1 MIDWIDVAGG
11 VLEMIA
17 ISLIAVKLGNN
28 REQKCWKEVLAIVLA
43 SSVLPLINS
52 FDIPYHAVITVAG
65 TAGITYFAARKDV
78 VSVVTDSI
86 FGFVWV
92 FLYQAVCLGVMLG
105 ISQIVQFNET
115 ILRFIFLILMNILAF
130 IFIKNVTVQD
140 VLSRYYYSNRK
151 AVLWIAITITIL
163 CSVVINLWAPDDTA
177 YSNKRLEIII
187 MIALYVA
194 INAFFIYGLFK
205 RKKAE
210 EELYEAREYEDY
222 LHELMDQMKSREHEY
237 KNHIQHI
244 ISIIE
249 AKDVDDKE
257 QRIHDYTRQLLDR
270 GNGPSQNMVT
280 DNIAVSIFLYQ
291 AKKRAEEE
299 EVNLEYYV
307 DKPFPEYNIPEKDLV
322 ELISNAINNAFE
334 AVSGLDPEKK
344 NIFILFQDK
353 HIEVVNTILYSHR
366 IPTGGSTK
374 GSGRGYGRR
383 NMKKIAERYDIKLE
397 TEIEEDRF
405 IVDIDFR

>member
-11 VLEMIA
+11 VFEMIA

-28 REQKCWKEVLAIVLA
+28 REQKYWKEVLAIVLA

-65 TAGITYFAARKDV
+65 TAVITYFAARKDV
-78 VSVVTDSI
+78 VSAITDSI

-92 FLYQAVCLGVMLG
+92 FLYQAICLGVMLG
-105 ISQIVQFNET
+105 VSQIVQFNE
-115 ILRFIFLILMNILAF
+115 IIVRFILLILMDILAF
-130 IFIKNVTVQD
+130 LFIKNAAVQD
-140 VLSRYYYSNRK
+140 VLSRYYYGNRK
-151 AVLWIAITITIL
+151 VVLWIAITITIL

-187 MIALYVA
+187 MIALYVV

-205 RKKAE
+205 RRKAE
-210 EELYEAREYEDY
+210 EELYEAHEYEDY

-244 ISIIE
+244 ISILE
-249 AKDVDDKE
+249 TKDVDDKE
-257 QRIHDYTRQLLDR
+257 QRIHDYTKQLLDQD
-270 GNGPSQNMVT
+270 NSTSQNTIT

-299 EVNLEYYV
+299 EVNLEYYI

-322 ELISNAINNAFE
+322 ELVSNAINNAFE
-334 AVSGLDPEKK
+334 AVSGLEPEKRS
-344 NIFILFQDK
+344 IFILFQDE
-353 HIEVVNTILYSHR
+353 HIEVVNTIPCSHR
-366 IPTGGSTK
+366 IPAGVSTK
-374 GSGRGYGRR
+374 GSDRGYGRR
-383 NMKKIAERYDIKLE
+383 NMKKIAEKYDIKLE
-397 TEIEEDRF
+397 SEIEEDSF

>member
-11 VLEMIA
+11 VFEMIA

-28 REQKCWKEVLAIVLA
+28 REQKYWKEVLAIVLA

-65 TAGITYFAARKDV
+65 TAVITYFAARKDV
-78 VSVVTDSI
+78 VSAITDSI

-92 FLYQAVCLGVMLG
+92 FLYQAICLGVMLG
-105 ISQIVQFNET
+105 VSQIVQFNE
-115 ILRFIFLILMNILAF
+115 IIVRFILLILMDILAF
-130 IFIKNVTVQD
+130 LFIKNAAVQD
-140 VLSRYYYSNRK
+140 VLSRYYYGNRK
-151 AVLWIAITITIL
+151 VVLWIAITITIL

-187 MIALYVA
+187 MIAFYVA

-205 RKKAE
+205 RRKAE
-210 EELYEAREYEDY
+210 EELYEAHEYEDY

-244 ISIIE
+244 ISILE
-249 AKDVDDKE
+249 TKDVDDKE
-257 QRIHDYTRQLLDR
+257 QRIHDYTKQLLDQD
-270 GNGPSQNMVT
+270 NSTSQNTIT

-299 EVNLEYYV
+299 EVNLEYYI

-322 ELISNAINNAFE
+322 ELVSNAINNAFE
-334 AVSGLDPEKK
+334 AVSGLEPEKRS
-344 NIFILFQDK
+344 IFILFQDE
-353 HIEVVNTILYSHR
+353 HIEVVNTIPCSHR
-366 IPTGGSTK
+366 IPAGVSTK
-374 GSGRGYGRR
+374 GSDRGYGRR
-383 NMKKIAERYDIKLE
+383 NMKKIAEKYDIKLE
-397 TEIEEDRF
+397 SEIEEDSF